1 MLHAVVALGAVH
13 EFMETQGFLNPG
25 KAVENAEDYAERHFA
40 LQQSTK
46 AIECLNTQ
54 LSTGTPRSGEIVLMS
69 CILFTFVEA
78 IGHNQR
84 AAITHLEAGLKI
96 IGAWLRE
103 GDNSDLDGTQRASRR
118 FMIEHIVPMFV
129 RLDVVIIIY
138 HLQTSL
144 Q

>member
-1 MLHAVVALGAVH
+1 
-13 EFMETQGFLNPG
+13 
-25 KAVENAEDYAERHFA
+25 
-40 LQQSTK
+40 
-46 AIECLNTQ
+46 
-54 LSTGTPRSGEIVLMS
+54 MS

-129 RLDVVIIIY
+129 RLDVLSSSYITSRLVCSDLIANHCDGGIGTVLLPDKFISLKEADET
-138 HLQTSL
+138 LQRLLLLGMVRNSMI
-144 Q
+144 